1 MRVKLS
7 NSAICWSTLQRTC
20 VFAPDE
26 HAAGDDDD
34 EQAQWPETSS

>member
-1 MRVKLS
+1 
-7 NSAICWSTLQRTC
+7 